1 MSTNYNRPVNRLL
14 TAALTAVALAF
25 AGCGASITVPDTG
38 SCLFSGLTQLIYPIP
53 GSTNVPNALQ
63 QIVFATSQ
71 LFPSGFN
78 VLIHSDPN
86 PNTATNG
93 TAAFFQ
99 RIQQTQVPQP
109 SAALTISNPF
119 YESAALSGSFSH
131 GTYYAFLNDSRVK
144 CMPTPAG
151 SFTTQ

>member
-1 MSTNYNRPVNRLL
+1 MKRLVL
-14 TAALTAVALAF
+14 AALMVAGFGL
-25 AGCGASITVPDTG
+25 AGCGYNGGVTIPGTG

-53 GSTNVPNALQ
+53 GSTGVPDAPQ

-71 LFPSGFN
+71 LFPSGFD
-78 VLIHSDPN
+78 VLISSDPN
-86 PNTATNG
+86 ANNAGNG

-99 RIQQTQVPQP
+99 RIQQAQVPQP

-119 YESAALSGSFSH
+119 YESAALSTSFPH
-131 GTYYAFLNDSRVK
+131 GTYYVFLNDSRVS
-144 CMPTPAG
+144 CTPTPAG